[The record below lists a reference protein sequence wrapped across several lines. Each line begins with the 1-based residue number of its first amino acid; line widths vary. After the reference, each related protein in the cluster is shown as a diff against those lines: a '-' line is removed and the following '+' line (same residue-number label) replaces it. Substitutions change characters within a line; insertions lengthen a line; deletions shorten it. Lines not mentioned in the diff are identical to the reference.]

1 VPGRNGLTELFDS
14 TIAPEM
20 AVDMYCEGDLQT
32 RGWDEKNGEW
42 RRMRVD
48 TERGKALEGL
58 TGESLCRKREPALS
72 QQAGCGGA
80 HDSLLGGALQ
90 CMSSALLR
98 SPQGLVQ
105 EGLRSII
112 GTAAVT
118 AMEERNLA
126 IDQWGGDKRNFQ
138 DVDTPAGRNG
148 VTVAVKMVQ

>member
-1 VPGRNGLTELFDS
+1 
-14 TIAPEM
+14 
-20 AVDMYCEGDLQT
+20 
-32 RGWDEKNGEW
+32 
-42 RRMRVD
+42 
-48 TERGKALEGL
+48 
-58 TGESLCRKREPALS
+58 
-72 QQAGCGGA
+72 
-80 HDSLLGGALQ
+80 
-90 CMSSALLR
+90 MSSALLR

>member
-58 TGESLCRKREPALS
+58 TGESLCSKREPALS

-80 HDSLLGGALQ
+80 HDSLLGGR
-90 CMSSALLR
+90 CSA
-98 SPQGLVQ
+98 
-105 EGLRSII
+105 
-112 GTAAVT
+112 
-118 AMEERNLA
+118 
-126 IDQWGGDKRNFQ
+126 
-138 DVDTPAGRNG
+138 
-148 VTVAVKMVQ
+148 